1 MKIYPYV
8 QRCVRESPDWTH
20 FNLFPRSLGEILA
33 QYSVQELRLS
43 LTQVEII
50 QGTID
55 WTNKW
60 MNGVQLALHAQISL
74 IL

>member
-1 MKIYPYV
+1 MLYRTKKWKTNLAVEDSSV

-55 WTNKW
+55 
-60 MNGVQLALHAQISL
+60 
-74 IL
+74 